1 MQNTVTLNGLYAE
14 YTAGLLKKRDLEA
27 SVFRIM
33 QEDICRGIPPGWN
46 RDDYND
52 FVSWFYFRLDRAISS
67 YREKGSSFENY
78 IGTMIRMAAREY
90 RTRQYRNDIAEAAAW
105 IVQIPDMHVCEEAP
119 EYNEPRPLIRE
130 EPSKLPEILKTPR
143 QLLILILKCCNYISD
158 NFLEKIMPILEVEPE
173 VLSKMIRILKTQRE
187 NREEEAKTLR
197 ERVNCQFHRCILYEK
212 NLMTAAEGSN
222 AERRYKIRL
231 ERGRKR
237 LNKMRRQLAR
247 IRLDPSNCQIAEL
260 LGLSKGTVD
269 SILYSVKS
277 RWNISENKNIL
288 N

>member
-1 MQNTVTLNGLYAE
+1 M
-14 YTAGLLKKRDLEA
+14 AGLLKKKDLEA
-27 SVFRIM
+27 AVFKAM
-33 QEDICRGIPPGWN
+33 QKDICRCIPPGWN

-52 FVSWFYFRLDRAISS
+52 FVSWFYFRLDRAIDS
-67 YREKGSSFENY
+67 YRETGSSFENY

-90 RTRQYRNDIAEAAAW
+90 RTRQYRNDIAESAAW
-105 IVQIPDMHVCEEAP
+105 MVQIPDMNVCEEAP
-119 EYNEPRPLIRE
+119 EYNEPLISKGE
-130 EPSKLPEILKTPR
+130 EASKLPEIIKTPR
-143 QLLILILKCCNYISD
+143 QLLILILKCCSYISD
-158 NFLEKIMPILEVEPE
+158 NFLERIIPILEVEPE
-173 VLSKMIRILKTQRE
+173 ALNKMIRILKAQRE
-187 NREEEAKTLR
+187 NREEEIRMLR

-212 NLMTAAEGSN
+212 NLRAAAEGSN
-222 AERRYKIRL
+222 AERRFKIRL

-269 SILYSVKS
+269 SILYSVKL